1 MLPGRVDATLC
12 SCCILFI
19 AVCTESDGKL
29 NRGLAMRLQ
38 FCVSYLIDKAT
49 HVNVSARM
57 CVVCTCMCGR
67 GGGLRH
73 NSALYVN
80 EAVALVRI
88 T

>member
-1 MLPGRVDATLC
+1 MQPCAHAAFC
-12 SCCILFI
+12 FLFF

-67 GGGLRH
+67 GRSSTQLC
-73 NSALYVN
+73 
-80 EAVALVRI
+80 LVCE
-88 T
+88 

>member
-1 MLPGRVDATLC
+1 MLPGRVDATLR

-49 HVNVSARM
+49 HVNVSAHM
-57 CVVCTCMCGR
+57 CVVCMCMCGR
-67 GGGLRH
+67 GRSSTH
-73 NSALYVN
+73 SALYVN